1 MKRFLIKILAII
13 FAFAGLLAIV
23 LSQVDPQLDEFYLK
37 FTTPEQSNLIL
48 GTSRAAQAV
57 RPDVLDSLTGKEFYN
72 YAFTL
77 GQSPYGPVYLK
88 SIKSKIDPDEKNGV
102 FILCVSPW
110 SISSK
115 SADPNDEDDFR
126 ELGLALDN
134 TPFTTWNPNYLYLL
148 NNFKGRYRQMF
159 SNNNKPYMH
168 LHDDGWLEID
178 VDMSEGEVQKR
189 TFEKIERYREST
201 ALNYKLSSLRLEY
214 LEKTIKFL
222 NSHGQ
227 VYLVRL
233 PVDPLMLEIEDKFMP
248 NFNQKLMEVA
258 KSTNGYLDL
267 TTSNNEFQYVDGNHI
282 YKESGKK
289 VTSMI
294 AELIN

>member
-1 MKRFLIKILAII
+1 
-13 FAFAGLLAIV
+13 
-23 LSQVDPQLDEFYLK
+23 
-37 FTTPEQSNLIL
+37 
-48 GTSRAAQAV
+48 
-57 RPDVLDSLTGKEFYN
+57 
-72 YAFTL
+72 
-77 GQSPYGPVYLK
+77 
-88 SIKSKIDPDEKNGV
+88 
-102 FILCVSPW
+102 
-110 SISSK
+110 
-115 SADPNDEDDFR
+115 
-126 ELGLALDN
+126 
-134 TPFTTWNPNYLYLL
+134 
-148 NNFKGRYRQMF
+148 
-159 SNNNKPYMH
+159 
-168 LHDDGWLEID
+168 
-178 VDMSEGEVQKR
+178 MSEGEVQKR